1 MAGLVIWQRKIKREK
16 KDELHHW
23 SLQIISTADVME
35 KSYEQRDN
43 KETTN
48 EMIC

>member
-1 MAGLVIWQRKIKREK
+1 MAGLVIWQQKNKMEK
-16 KDELHHW
+16 KDEYTTGLH
-23 SLQIISTADVME
+23 QIISTADVME
-35 KSYEQRDN
+35 KSYEQSDN